1 MDDLNT
7 SENPNSSDDDA
18 VVEFTTREDYIGC
31 AYNAIAAVEGLDTG
45 MMNKTDALRVKRI
58 IRKSLRIIDQCVNEM
73 YDELFEDDE
82 DS

>member
-1 MDDLNT
+1 MDDLTT
-7 SENPNSSDDDA
+7 SDQPEEEA
-18 VVEFTTREDYIGC
+18 IFEFTTREEYIGC

-58 IRKSLRIIDQCVNEM
+58 MRKCLRIIDECVNEM

-82 DS
+82 DI

>member
-1 MDDLNT
+1 MDDLTT
-7 SENPNSSDDDA
+7 SENPNSSEDDA

-58 IRKSLRIIDQCVNEM
+58 LKKSLRIIDECVTEM

-82 DS
+82 E

>member
-1 MDDLNT
+1 MDDLTT
-7 SENPNSSDDDA
+7 SDLPEEEA
-18 VVEFTTREDYIGC
+18 IFETTTREDYIGC

-58 IRKSLRIIDQCVNEM
+58 LKKSLRIIDECVTEM

-82 DS
+82 DV

>member
-7 SENPNSSDDDA
+7 SENPDSSDEA
-18 VVEFTTREDYIGC
+18 LVEFTTREDYIAC
-31 AYNAIAAVEGLDTG
+31 AYYSISSVEGLDTG

>member
-7 SENPNSSDDDA
+7 SENHESTEEA
-18 VVEFTTREDYIGC
+18 LVEFTTREDYISC
-31 AYNAIAAVEGLDTG
+31 AYYSISSVEDLDTG

-82 DS
+82 DI

>member
-7 SENPNSSDDDA
+7 SENPNSSEDDA
-18 VVEFTTREDYIGC
+18 LVEFTTREDYIGC

-45 MMNKTDALRVKRI
+45 MMNKTDALRIKRI
-58 IRKSLRIIDQCVNEM
+58 IRKSLRIIDECVNEM

-82 DS
+82 DI